1 MPPTHELNETP
12 RVDGRRERGN
22 RNKAAVV
29 QALLELYEAGEIQPS
44 AARIAEVAG
53 VSERSVFRYFDD
65 MEDLAATAI
74 DMQWERVR
82 HLYEG
87 LDSSGNLEQRIEALV
102 EHRMRLFDKTVGVG
116 KASMVTSVRSVTVAN
131 ALHQRRTFLRNQAT
145 EQFAAE
151 IENSAQPAIAAR
163 IVDYTVSIENIEYL
177 RTSVGLTKPRI
188 RETLSAALRIALS

>member
-1 MPPTHELNETP
+1 MPPTHELKETP

-145 EQFAAE
+145 EQFADE

-188 RETLSAALRIALS
+188 RETLSAALRIALA

>member
-1 MPPTHELNETP
+1 
-12 RVDGRRERGN
+12 VDGRRERGH

-145 EQFAAE
+145 EQFAVE
-151 IENSAQPAIAAR
+151 IANSAQPAIAAR

-188 RETLSAALRIALS
+188 RETLLAALRIALA

>member
-87 LDSSGNLEQRIEALV
+87 LDSSGNLENRIEALV

-151 IENSAQPAIAAR
+151 IGSSAQPAIAAR

-188 RETLSAALRIALS
+188 RETLSAALRIALA

>member
-102 EHRMRLFDKTVGVG
+102 DHRLRLFDKTVGVG

-145 EQFAAE
+145 EQFAVE

-188 RETLSAALRIALS
+188 RETLSAALRIALA

>member
-1 MPPTHELNETP
+1 VPPTHELNETP
-12 RVDGRRERGN
+12 RVDGRRERGH

-145 EQFAAE
+145 EQFAVE

-188 RETLSAALRIALS
+188 RETLLAALRIALA

>member
-145 EQFAAE
+145 EQFADE
-151 IENSAQPAIAAR
+151 IENSAQPAITAR

-188 RETLSAALRIALS
+188 RETLSAALRIALA

>member
-188 RETLSAALRIALS
+188 RETLSAALRIALA

>member
-151 IENSAQPAIAAR
+151 IENSAQPAVAAR

>member
-12 RVDGRRERGN
+12 RVDGRRERGH

-145 EQFAAE
+145 EQFAVE

-188 RETLSAALRIALS
+188 RETLLAALRIALA

>member
-12 RVDGRRERGN
+12 RVDGRRERGH

-145 EQFAAE
+145 EQFAVE
-151 IENSAQPAIAAR
+151 IANSAQPAIAAR

-188 RETLSAALRIALS
+188 RETLLAALRIALA